1 MKLLHMYVCAA
12 GWIET
17 PAIQLN
23 FAYVY
28 WGFARVFEEHVEN
41 ENVSVYPRVPIGTNP
56 FKQKST

>member
-17 PAIQLN
+17 PAMRLN
-23 FAYVY
+23 TVYVY
-28 WGFARVFEEHVEN
+28 WRFARVFEELIEN
-41 ENVSVYPRVPIGTNP
+41 ENVTTYPKVPVGTNP